1 MKSVI
6 IYDSYHHMNT
16 QKIAMAMAHAIGAE
30 IMPVQKAYAEAM
42 EGADLIGLG
51 SGVYYGKFGKKMIDF
66 INQNEWTGKK
76 MFLFST
82 SGFGADKY
90 NDTPAQLLAEKNA
103 ELLGRFHCRGYDTY
117 PLFKLVGGLSKGYP
131 DEDDIQDAE
140 KFAVEMRKIAFQ
152 L

>member
-1 MKSVI
+1 MRSVI

-16 QKIAMAMAHAIGAE
+16 RKIAIAMAQAIGAE
-30 IMPVQKAYAEAM
+30 ILPVREARTSVI

-51 SGVYYGKFGKKMIDF
+51 SGVYYGKFGKKTIDF
-66 INQNEWTGKK
+66 IDQNEWTGKK
-76 MFLFST
+76 TFLFST

-90 NDTPAQLLAEKNA
+90 NDAPTQLLEEKNA
-103 ELLGRFHCRGYDTY
+103 ELLGCFHCRGYDTY

-140 KFAVEMRKIAFQ
+140 KFAIKMRNMIDQ
-152 L
+152 P